1 MSRGEDRNAELSRA
15 AILAAAG
22 AALIGLQQQA
32 MVGAPALVTTV
43 VLIAGGLAVAVG
55 LGLAVRALM
64 GRGRDNNTP

>member
-1 MSRGEDRNAELSRA
+1 VSRGEDRNAELSRA

-22 AALIGLQQQA
+22 AALTGLQQQA
-32 MVGAPALVTTV
+32 MVGAPALATTV

-64 GRGRDNNTP
+64 GRGKDNNTP